1 MKQKTHHPLAT
12 LVCFDPFRFL
22 WRFFA
27 NMRPNQIRRLNLVTM
42 SLVDYSRHLP
52 VTLVTPKPIPDV
64 PRPFASTAAC
74 EALTQID
81 DLPSWHFAQNRP
93 IAFPTWG
100 LRGGLRRQWMNA
112 FAAKCWSWAQVTKY
126 QHQASIPARKVMA
139 LAQRQSKCLGE
150 KSARKQPAP

>member
-1 MKQKTHHPLAT
+1 MHICHI
-12 LVCFDPFRFL
+12 R
-22 WRFFA
+22 A

-42 SLVDYSRHLP
+42 SLVDDSRHLP
-52 VTLVTPKPIPDV
+52 VTAKFLCSS
-64 PRPFASTAAC
+64 RPSQYLMSQDLSQAPPLAKHSHR
-74 EALTQID
+74 LTICHPGISHKT
-81 DLPSWHFAQNRP
+81 DLY
-93 IAFPTWG
+93 AFPTWG
-100 LRGGLRRQWMNA
+100 LRGGLRRKWMNA